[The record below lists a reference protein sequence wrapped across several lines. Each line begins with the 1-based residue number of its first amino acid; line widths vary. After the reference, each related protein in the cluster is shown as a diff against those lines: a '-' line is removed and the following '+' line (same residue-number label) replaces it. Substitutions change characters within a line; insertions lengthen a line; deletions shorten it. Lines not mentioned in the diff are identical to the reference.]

1 MKLRSIFNIP
11 AVLFVLLLSLPVRVI
26 AQEDGEEAFIAE
38 DYQAQIDSILSL
50 ITPSTPDSLLAK
62 YYCEIANTSQI
73 YDTIVKYA
81 NLSLSLCPDNNY
93 ILLASINIAIGR
105 AYHTSDQNTLA
116 LPYMNKAIDIL
127 TRANES
133 ALLVKAYQNMTYIY
147 DEINNLDSSVYYL
160 TKTLE
165 IGRRLGDTTLVAEC
179 YQDLGIMYGQRGLYD
194 ESKTYLRKALVL
206 DSLSKNRF
214 KYAMDL
220 FCLVQLIDSQEPNS
234 VEEYLTA
241 RDYLNKVVNVLDTV
255 DTYQKYL
262 AYGTFVSVYIH
273 LAKLTDQHKYADSS
287 LFYYKKAELFF
298 EQAPSVSNYRM
309 FRYYYVDYLLYYK
322 KYDDALKVMHELG
335 KNIDENTPVSECSD
349 FHNEYKSIYLALG
362 DYKNAYH
369 HLEMQQKYDR
379 ASFNDSTLSA
389 LSDVK
394 AQQISI
400 IEKLEREKNEQIHAA
415 DKRRLHTLIT
425 ALVCGL
431 ILVSLVIIYIQ
442 RAYNIKRKA
451 NKQLSEKN
459 EILNS
464 QKAEIMAQRDELASQ
479 RDEIMAQRDKIA
491 SQKDIITEQWHEV
504 ETVNQKLFSSINY
517 AKRIQRAAVSSE
529 DDVLKIFPDSFVFY
543 SPRDI
548 VSGDFY
554 RCGRCGKYS
563 VMITADCTGH
573 GIPGAFLSM
582 LGLSALKEYMVTEND
597 AENPGTVLDQI
608 RDFIKTTLA
617 SSQQGKN
624 IDDGM
629 DMTICCYDYEQ
640 MLMHYAIAN
649 QTAYIIRDGEAI
661 KLKGDSMPVGRYIV
675 EKEHFKSLTM
685 PIQKGDMVYTFSDG
699 IQDQIGGENNRK
711 FLLKNLL
718 ALLVSLAD
726 KPAATQCQLLEK
738 AILDWRGDIPQVDDM
753 TLVGVRV

>member
-26 AQEDGEEAFIAE
+26 AQEDGEEEFIAE
-38 DYQAQIDSILSL
+38 DYQAHIDSILSL

-93 ILLASINIAIGR
+93 ILLASINIAMGR

-214 KYAMDL
+214 KYAIDL

-298 EQAPSVSNYRM
+298 KQAPSVSNYRM

-322 KYDDALKVMHELG
+322 KYDDALKVMHELE
-335 KNIDENTPVSECSD
+335 KTIDENTPVSECSD

-451 NKQLSEKN
+451 NQELSEKN
-459 EILNS
+459 NMLNAQKVEI
-464 QKAEIMAQRDELASQ
+464 ETQ
-479 RDEIMAQRDKIA
+479 RDEIAT
-491 SQKDIITEQWHEV
+491 QKDIITEQWHEV

-517 AKRIQRAAVSSE
+517 ARRIQRAAVSSE
-529 DDVLKIFPDSFVFY
+529 EDVQKVFPDSFVFY
-543 SPRDI
+543 RPRDI

-554 RCGRCGKYS
+554 RCGRCGRYS
-563 VMITADCTGH
+563 VLITADCTGH

-582 LGLSALKEYMVTEND
+582 LGLSALKEYMATEYD
-597 AENPGTVLDQI
+597 AENPGTVLDRI
-608 RDFIKTTLA
+608 RDFIKTTLSA
-617 SSQQGKN
+617 TDNNTNVG
-624 IDDGM
+624 DGM
-629 DMTICCYDYEQ
+629 DMTICCYDFED
-640 MLMHYAIAN
+640 MNLRYAAAN
-649 QTAYIIRDGEAI
+649 QKFYIIRGGDVI
-661 KLKGDSMPVGRYIV
+661 KLRGDNMPVGRFYR
-675 EKEHFKSLTM
+675 ENPHFATHTI

-699 IQDQIGGENNRK
+699 IQDQLGTDPNGDKRK
-711 FLLKNLL
+711 FTSLQLLETLL
-718 ALLVSLAD
+718 SIAD
-726 KPAATQCQLLEK
+726 RPAAEQCPLLEK
-738 AILDWRGDIPQVDDM
+738 AILDWRGNIPQVDDM